1 MSAPQNY
8 LAVIKVVGVGGGGVN
23 AVNRMIDVGLKGVE
37 FIAVNTDAQA
47 LLMSDAD
54 VKLDVGRELT
64 RGLGAGADPEVGRK
78 AAEDHA
84 DEIEE
89 VLRGADMVF
98 VTAGEGGG
106 TGTGGAPVVAR
117 IARSLGALTIGVVT
131 RPFTFEGRRRAT
143 SAEAGIAELREQ
155 VDTLIIIPNDRLLS
169 ISDRGISVLDAF
181 KSADQVLLQGVQG
194 ITDLIT
200 TPGLINLD
208 FADVKSVM
216 SNAGSALMGI
226 GSARGEDRAVQAA
239 ELAISSPLLEASID
253 GAHGVLISVQGGADL
268 GLFEINE
275 AARMVQEAAH
285 PEANII
291 FGAVIDDA
299 LGDDVRVTVI
309 AAGFD
314 SGTPNAR
321 AEQRQAPRSEPAP
334 PPPAQQQGQQGQHGS
349 ATSERSSNGYQPFGQ
364 GSPAQPS
371 YRAPQPQPQPSSPQQ
386 AAPVPARSASPVGSG
401 SGGEQPTGRSSASE
415 SEGWRRETRSAPTRP
430 ASHEDWRPREDDL
443 TSPAPSREP
452 GAASR
457 RDDEESPTHP
467 VPGFDPYEVRAGQGS
482 RRHVDD
488 DIDVPDWLK

>member
-1 MSAPQNY
+1 MAAPQNY
-8 LAVIKVVGVGGGGVN
+8 LAVIKVVGIGGGGVN
-23 AVNRMIDVGLKGVE
+23 AINRMIEVGLKGVE
-37 FIAVNTDAQA
+37 FIAINTDAQA

-64 RGLGAGADPEVGRK
+64 RGLGAGADPEVGKK

-84 DEIEE
+84 EEIEE
-89 VLRGADMVF
+89 VLKGADMVF

-131 RPFTFEGRRRAT
+131 RPFTFEGRRRANQ
-143 SAEAGIAELREQ
+143 AETGIDGLRDE
-155 VDTLIIIPNDRLLS
+155 VDTLIVIPNDRLLS
-169 ISDRGISVLDAF
+169 ISDRDVSSMLDAF
-181 KSADQVLLQGVQG
+181 RSADQVLLSGVQG

-216 SNAGSALMGI
+216 QGAGSALMGI

-253 GAHGVLISVQGGADL
+253 GAHGVLLSIQGGTDL

-275 AARMVQEAAH
+275 AARLVQEAAH

-299 LGDDVRVTVI
+299 LGDEVRVTVI

-314 SGTPNAR
+314 GG
-321 AEQRQAPRSEPAP
+321 APLKRETTGRS
-334 PPPAQQQGQQGQHGS
+334 
-349 ATSERSSNGYQPFGQ
+349 
-364 GSPAQPS
+364 
-371 YRAPQPQPQPSSPQQ
+371 
-386 AAPVPARSASPVGSG
+386 ARSAG
-401 SGGEQPTGRSSASE
+401 
-415 SEGWRRETRSAPTRP
+415 RSAP
-430 ASHEDWRPREDDL
+430 
-443 TSPAPSREP
+443 
-452 GAASR
+452 R
-457 RDDEESPTHP
+457 R
-467 VPGFDPYEVRAGQGS
+467 S
-482 RRHVDD
+482 RRHAARPRRAGAGPRRPRRPLARARRPGAGAEDGAGARPSEPTAGRAGGRRASRPGAPAGGRLRRGRRPGRARLPEVAR
-488 DIDVPDWLK
+488 PGRPAGA